1 MCRDDL
7 TLPMLLTPRLLLG
20 VAFKLGDLAA
30 NDRAPV
36 LRGERW
42 RFVLKARRA
51 PTLPTAAAGIDA
63 ARAPTST
70 RRTIALGMKLQ
81 GKNRDQSTPKS
92 KGRRRRKAELLPF
105 GAEDG
110 PAPRYEADGDVRS
123 TSRKDARKHQSP
135 DLYAAMPIS
144 SAKPQRRRKPA
155 GDLKSNKPRFVRA
168 RTTTSAANSKRTRRT
183 LPAIVCFYAPMFGV
197 LRDPEKD
204 GGKTGPAR
212 TRTWR
217 LGQLT

>member
-1 MCRDDL
+1 
-7 TLPMLLTPRLLLG
+7 
-20 VAFKLGDLAA
+20 
-30 NDRAPV
+30 

-51 PTLPTAAAGIDA
+51 PTLTTAAAA
-63 ARAPTST
+63 ANQCGACSGERQSSE
-70 RRTIALGMKLQ
+70 KLQ

-92 KGRRRRKAELLPF
+92 IGRRRRKAELLPF

-110 PAPRYEADGDVRS
+110 PAPRYDNDNADGDVRS

-135 DLYAAMPIS
+135 DLNAAMPMS

-168 RTTTSAANSKRTRRT
+168 RTTTSAAKQQRARRT
-183 LPAIVCFYAPMFGV
+183 LPAIACFYAPMFGV

-204 GGKTGPAR
+204 GWQDGASADANLET
-212 TRTWR
+212 TS
-217 LGQLT
+217 